1 MNIPENGKYQWLPIL
16 YSMVEYLKPKK
27 IIEFGPGRGTT
38 TITIAM
44 ALKDN
49 NIDGKI
55 NSYDMWVHEY
65 WGDYENTLEEYKKW
79 GVDDYIS
86 LQEKDFREWIKT
98 DEHFDF
104 LYFDIDNNGDKILD
118 LYEKTKH
125 RIEEGSVIMFEGGSL
140 ERDNH
145 GVIISGAKKM
155 NDVKNIVGYDVLT
168 DNIKYSVSII
178 YNKNLYK
185 LEG

>member
-1 MNIPENGKYQWLPIL
+1 MNIPTNGKYLWLPTL
-16 YSMVEYLKPKK
+16 YIMVKAVEPKK
-27 IIEFGPGRGTT
+27 IIEFGPGRGST
-38 TITIAM
+38 TITMAK

-55 NSYDMWVHEY
+55 NSYDLWVDDY
-65 WGDYENTLEEYKKW
+65 WGDYQKTLEEYKKW
-79 GVDDYIS
+79 GVNDYIS
-86 LQEKDFREWIKT
+86 LQEKDFYEWIKT

-125 RIEEGSVIMFEGGSL
+125 RIEKGSVIMFEGGSV

-145 GVIISGAKKM
+145 GIIIPGAKKM

-185 LEG
+185 LEV